1 VTGQAGSFGR
11 PLSAADLTPAFET
24 PRKPFLLDFIF
35 AARLLSPETNWF
47 ELRFERSASFE
58 LHPFL

>member
-1 VTGQAGSFGR
+1 MTGQAGSFGR
-11 PLSAADLTPAFET
+11 PLSATDLTPAFET

-35 AARLLSPETNWF
+35 AARLLFPKRNLF